1 MTTAYILINANA
13 GKSKKKIDPRTL
25 LLSQEDRMEL
35 VDTTQTVDYAA
46 LFEKMQ
52 AGDYLI
58 LCGGDGTL
66 NRMINSIDGLPL
78 THDLYYYPAGSGNDF
93 ANDLDYQARGETLIP
108 LNEYIRDLPT
118 VTVKGKTY
126 RFING
131 IGYGIDGYC
140 CEIGDRLKAKQKKVN
155 YTAIAI
161 KGLLYGHKPNNA
173 TIEIDGVKKEY
184 RKVWMAPTMHG
195 RFFGGGMMTAP
206 QQDRMSPAKTL
217 SLMVLHDTGKL
228 KTLVRF
234 PSIFSGSHV
243 RYTDMVDLMTGH
255 EITVTFDRPCALQVD
270 GETILDVVSYTA
282 RSAGCNGNAQQPIPE
297 ITIVR

>member
-13 GKSKKKIDPRTL
+13 GKNKKEIDLRTL
-25 LLSQEDRMEL
+25 ILSQEDRVEL
-35 VDTTQTVDYAA
+35 VDTTQTVDFVA
-46 LFEKMQ
+46 LFAKMQ

-66 NRMINSIDGLPL
+66 NRMINSIDELPL

-93 ANDLDYQARGETLIP
+93 ANDLDYSARGETLIP

-140 CEIGDRLKAKQKKVN
+140 CEIGDRLKAKRKKVN

-161 KGLLYGHKPNNA
+161 KGLLYGHKPNGA
-173 TIEIDGVKKEY
+173 TVEIDGVKKEY

-195 RFFGGGMMTAP
+195 RFFGGGMMPTP
-206 QQDRMSPAKTL
+206 QQDRKSPKKTL
-217 SLMVLHDTGKL
+217 SLMVLHNTGKL
-228 KTLVRF
+228 KTLVLF
-234 PSIFSGSHV
+234 PGIFSGAHV
-243 RYTDMVDLMTGH
+243 DHTDIVDVMTGH

-282 RSAGCNGNAQQPIPE
+282 RSAAHNENLQPSAPKV
-297 ITIVR
+297 TIVR